1 MTTPQYIHA
10 IQIDTEICI
19 GCSHCMRVCS
29 TQAIRIV
36 DGHASI
42 SPERCV
48 DCGECYRVCPMEA
61 IYVKDDRLAKGSKD
75 YIYKIALVPAVF
87 FGQFPVKYSVTQI
100 SDAIRELGFNEVFEV
115 EQAVDFIKSEYKRIA
130 KDKDIVRPAIS
141 SFCPSVV
148 RLIQVMFPSLT
159 ENILQLKPPHDI
171 AAIYLREIN
180 STTNIRPEEIG
191 IYYFTPCAA
200 KIVAAKAPEG
210 EDESPIDVV
219 VSMRELYNKV
229 YKLLIENK
237 SDKDDLKRRSSMTS
251 DSIKWSLSGTEREY
265 FKGRSLAIDGVENVI
280 QFLEILESG
289 RISDIDF
296 LELRVCD
303 QGCAGGIVCPGNR
316 FLAVERIGERQKR
329 LQERLKENKKVLN
342 PLMEYAKELQKV
354 SKVKEITPRKG
365 LLLDENVEI
374 ALQKMAKIKTLNSYL
389 PGFDCGACGA
399 PTCKNLAEDIVKGNA
414 SMSYC
419 IFVQRIMEKNYKL
432 SPEQAFLTIEKIW
445 GKNRLNKY
453 KDNYGEKE
461 VE

>member
-42 SPERCV
+42 SPEQCV

-130 KDKDIVRPAIS
+130 KDKDIVRPVIS

>member
-130 KDKDIVRPAIS
+130 KDKDIVRPVIS